1 MKTSKILLLLVIIL
15 VSSAMSGAEVI
26 EKIVAKVNDQII
38 LKTDIEE
45 MVYFMR
51 AQDMGGDLSDQ
62 ELKEQMLQN
71 MINDKI
77 VVIAAEEEEIELADE
92 EINFYLD
99 SQIDEIKSKYPT
111 EEIFLEELQKQK
123 MTLAELK
130 SMYREQIKN
139 QLLSE
144 RLIEKK
150 VKSKIYVKSEE
161 VEEYYEEHKSDFL
174 KHQDQAKLTTI
185 WVPLSDFES
194 AKRKIESIRE
204 DIVADKKPFEV
215 MARRYSD
222 GKNASSGGAIG
233 EINRGFLN
241 SGTREA
247 ISSLEPGELSQ
258 VTLINGK
265 FYLFRLNSREGETV
279 DLSQII
285 VEPKSTRSSKKDAF
299 KKITRVRAELES
311 GGTPEDIS
319 EEYVNMEQGKLIN
332 TDELNSVIRNSI
344 KNLPEGGVSEVIELE
359 NGYYI
364 FKVEEVL
371 AKEYKRLKDV
381 YNEISNLLYD
391 HKLQGYLEDFIEE
404 YKDNVYIRI
413 YGF

>member
-1 MKTSKILLLLVIIL
+1 MKSGKLLFLLVIIL
-15 VSSAMSGAEVI
+15 VFSFNAGAEVI

-45 MVYFMR
+45 MIYFMR
-51 AQDMGGDLSDQ
+51 AQGMAEGVSET
-62 ELKEQMLQN
+62 ELKEKMLQS

-77 VVIAAEEEEIELADE
+77 VVIAAEEEEVELADE

-161 VEEYYEEHKSDFL
+161 VEEYYEGHKEEFVR
-174 KHQDQAKLTTI
+174 QEDQARLTTI
-185 WVPLSDFES
+185 WVPLVDFDS
-194 AKRKIESIRE
+194 AKKKMGSIRS
-204 DIVADKKPFEV
+204 DIASGNKTFEL
-215 MARRYSD
+215 MARKYSEGD
-222 GKNASSGGAIG
+222 SASAGGHLG
-233 EINRGFLN
+233 EINFGFLN
-241 SGTREA
+241 RGTREA
-247 ISSLEPGELSQ
+247 ISSLEPGELSEI
-258 VTLINGK
+258 VLINGK
-265 FYLFRLNSREGETV
+265 LYLFQLNSKEGETV
-279 DLSQII
+279 DISQIVI
-285 VEPKSTRSSKKDAF
+285 EPKSTRSSKKNAY
-299 KKITRVRAELES
+299 KKITRIRKDLLA
-311 GGTPEDIS
+311 GTGVGEIG
-319 EEYVNMEQGKLIN
+319 EEYVNIEEGKLIS
-332 TDELNSVIRNSI
+332 TKELNEVIRQSI
-344 KNLPEGGVSEVIELE
+344 KDLPIGGISEVLELE

-364 FKVEEVL
+364 FKVEEIL
-371 AKEYKRLKDV
+371 GMEYKRLKDV
-381 YNEISNLLYD
+381 YNEISDLLYNI
-391 HKLQGYLEDFIEE
+391 KLQGYLEDFIEE
-404 YKDNVYIRI
+404 YKENVYIKI